1 MAPDPKTVYGAI
13 GAAALLWPSSSN
25 SKKAPPGTRAV
36 FVVGQPVESAEINIS
51 QTVHD
56 NITHEIRMSLEA
68 VSHWGVLVIDD
79 ESGETFQWDLMSNET
94 WKPFKIVIYRNTITQ
109 ELAASGRILLRLG
122 IRRRLMR

>member
-1 MAPDPKTVYGAI
+1 VLPLSFGPRAATVKSFLH
-13 GAAALLWPSSSN
+13 ALGV
-25 SKKAPPGTRAV
+25 AG
-36 FVVGQPVESAEINIS
+36 INIS

-79 ESGETFQWDLMSNET
+79 ENGKTFQWDLMSDET

-109 ELAASGRILLRLG
+109 ELAAKWSHSVEIGHTTKTDEM
-122 IRRRLMR
+122 IRQTGAS